1 MVKPVETIIEPRQVP
16 GHSSRVLPTLL
27 PALARLDRR
36 LERAAAVAQVV
47 YGPDSASDPFRG
59 LYVSLDEVERL
70 LEQPPGSPVLAGVA
84 APGEPADDSAVLD
97 WLRETYDL
105 TPFDLDLLLI
115 ALAPEVDLRY
125 ERLYAFLQNDVSRR
139 RPSLDLALNLLCAST
154 EAKLARRAHV
164 AAEAPLRRHGLL
176 HLIPDPNQTQPPL
189 LGHYLKIDPQIV
201 EWLLGQE
208 SLDPRLAAVCSRVE
222 PRRTLADVPL
232 PAGVREGL
240 AGLIATAPA
249 IPLRLYFQG
258 TPDSGLRR
266 VAEAIAGEVGTR
278 LLAVDAPVL
287 GTAPNTE
294 ELLTLLVRA
303 ARFEDAV
310 LYFDRLDGGR
320 DAARAPLQG
329 KVWAA
334 LAGHPGPVILAG
346 EHPWTEGQIE
356 ADEGEAGVIAVPFP
370 LPDTA
375 GRRQYWRAALAEH
388 AIPLPDPDL
397 DTLTAR
403 FRLTAGQ
410 ITAAVGTARS
420 QARWRAATPAT
431 MFDHDGL
438 PTAADLFAAARAH
451 SGQDLLALARK
462 ITPGYTWADLVLPP
476 DALAQLH
483 EICGRVAYSEQVL
496 DTWGF
501 GRKLTHGKG
510 TAALFVGPSGTG
522 KTMAAEIIAHA
533 LGLDLYKI
541 DLSGVISKYIGE
553 TEKNLDRIFTA
564 AEHANAILLFDEADA
579 LFGKRSEVHD
589 SHDRYANIEISYL
602 LQKMEM
608 YEGVA
613 ILATNLRGN
622 LDEAFVRRMAFTIHF
637 PFPDETHRR
646 RIWAGIWPPELPR
659 AADVDLDFLAAQFKL
674 SGGNIKNIA
683 LAAAFLAAP
692 DRSPVTMAHLRQAL
706 RREYQKL
713 GKTVNEAELI
723 AAHAEWATQPT
734 PGEVPA

>member
-1 MVKPVETIIEPRQVP
+1 MVQPVETLIPQLQ
-16 GHSSRVLPTLL
+16 GADSGSRVLPTLL

-36 LERAAAVAQVV
+36 LERAAAVAGEV

-59 LYVSLDEVERL
+59 LYVNMDEVERL
-70 LEQPPGSPVLAGVA
+70 LSQPPGAPILGGVA
-84 APGEPADDSAVLD
+84 ATPDDPAEDSATFA
-97 WLRETYDL
+97 WLRDTYDL

-125 ERLYAFLQNDVSRR
+125 ERLYTFLQNDVSRR

-176 HLIPDPNQTQPPL
+176 HLIPDPNQPHSPL
-189 LGHYLKIDPQIV
+189 LSHTLKLDPQVV
-201 EWLLGQE
+201 EWLLGQDG
-208 SLDPRLAAVCSRVE
+208 LDPRLIGLCQRINPRVI
-222 PRRTLADVPL
+222 LADMPL

-240 AGLIATAPA
+240 TGLVAAAT
-249 IPLRLYFQG
+249 PLRLYFQG
-258 TPDSGLRR
+258 TPDSGLQRITEA
-266 VAEAIAGEVGTR
+266 VAEAAGTR
-278 LLAVDAPVL
+278 LLAVDTLTL
-287 GTAPNTE
+287 GAAPNPD
-294 ELLTLLVRA
+294 ELLTLLVRT
-303 ARFEDAV
+303 ARFEDAL
-310 LYFDRLDGGR
+310 LYFDRVDAGR
-320 DAARAPLQG
+320 DDERAQLQG

-334 LAGHPGPVILAG
+334 LAGHPGVVILSGEQPWAG
-346 EHPWTEGQIE
+346 HVDDGG
-356 ADEGEAGVIAVPFP
+356 DEAGVITVPFP
-370 LPDTA
+370 LLDTA
-375 GRRQYWRAALAEH
+375 RRRQYWRAALDEA
-388 AIPLPDPDL
+388 AIPLSDPEL
-397 DTLTAR
+397 DTLAAR
-403 FRLTAGQ
+403 FRLSPGQ
-410 ITAAVGTARS
+410 ITASVHAAQS
-420 QARWRAATPAT
+420 QARWQTATEAPRL
-431 MFDHDGL
+431 DQSVG
-438 PTAADLFAAARAH
+438 PTGTDLFAAARAH

-462 ITPGYTWADLVLPP
+462 ITPGYTWADLVLPA

-483 EICGRVAYSEQVL
+483 EICERVAYSEQVL

-501 GRKLTHGKG
+501 GRKLAHGKG

-564 AEHANAILLFDEADA
+564 AEHANAILFFDEADA

-602 LQKMEM
+602 LQKMEQ
-608 YEGVA
+608 YEGIA

-637 PFPDETHRR
+637 PFPDEAHRR
-646 RIWAGIWPPELPR
+646 RIWAGIWPLELPR
-659 AADVDLDFLAAQFKL
+659 TADVDLDFLAAQFKL

-683 LAAAFLAAP
+683 LAAAFLAAA
-692 DRSPVTMAHLRQAL
+692 DRRPVTMAHLRQAL

-713 GKTVNEAELI
+713 GKVLTDAELLP
-723 AAHAEWATQPT
+723 ERM
-734 PGEVPA
+734 EVGA